1 MLNIKNYNKI
11 QKKLPRVVN
20 NIDDLR
26 DLFNSEQIELDLLNE
41 NIDFLI
47 SSAFI
52 HDLKKLKEQG
62 YNIERSLQKW
72 EFIYGINP
80 KRYQSDVERI
90 DTIIA
95 KMKIRETTTKKV
107 IEDICKSF
115 GQEVIFRENY
125 SNYSFFL
132 RFIKNT
138 SFQKSMFEIIDDV
151 KPAHLGYILEV
162 VYQMDLYF
170 GMYGQQSRYS
180 TMLPADFIKDYK
192 HDMYIAYYPITT
204 RLIKTKAINPPIED
218 IAGIETLNYG
228 MHTVRSVKY
237 ITTQVK
243 E

>member
-107 IEDICKSF
+107 IEDICQSF
-115 GQEVIFRENY
+115 GIKCNFQEEYKKYAFTLELDI
-125 SNYSFFL
+125 S
-132 RFIKNT
+132 KNKIT
-138 SFQKSMFEIIDDV
+138 NSLLELIEEV
-151 KPAHLGYILEV
+151 KPAHLQYNIKAHLKHPYYIGATSMIGEIITVLPLPPKDIEIRHKPVVAGTFYTQHEV
-162 VYQMDLYF
+162 
-170 GMYGQQSRYS
+170 
-180 TMLPADFIKDYK
+180 
-192 HDMYIAYYPITT
+192 ITVG
-204 RLIKTKAINPPIED
+204 D
-218 IAGIETLNYG
+218 ISNFE
-228 MHTVRSVKY
+228 
-237 ITTQVK
+237 
-243 E
+243 

>member
-1 MLNIKNYNKI
+1 MNIKNYNKI

-41 NIDFLI
+41 NIDYLI

-62 YNIERSLQKW
+62 YDIEKSLQKW

-80 KRYQSDVERI
+80 KRYQSGVERI

-132 RFIKNT
+132 RFIKSD

-162 VYQMDLYF
+162 VYQMGLYL
-170 GMYGQQSRYS
+170 GMYGQKSRYS
-180 TMLPADFIKDYK
+180 SMLPPDFLREQELKQ
-192 HDMYIAYYPITT
+192 YYSFYPQRT
-204 RLIKTKAINPPIED
+204 RVIKTIAISPPIED
-218 IAGIETLNYG
+218 MNIPAKTYCGLSAI
-228 MHTVRSVKY
+228 RKVKY
-237 ITTQVK
+237 IKTTI
-243 E
+243 EE